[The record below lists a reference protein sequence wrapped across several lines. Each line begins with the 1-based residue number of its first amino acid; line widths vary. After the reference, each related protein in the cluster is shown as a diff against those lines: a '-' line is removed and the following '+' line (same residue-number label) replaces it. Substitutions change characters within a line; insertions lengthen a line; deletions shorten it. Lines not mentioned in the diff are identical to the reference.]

1 MQLHRRNEPGTDN
14 GFTLVEMLVVVAI
27 IAIMAAVALPQIGVY
42 IRNYRLNGALRQ
54 VASSVSA
61 ARALAITRN
70 AGVGVSF
77 LIVDN
82 NSYRYVIEERLGVT
96 TLGPLQDLPP
106 GVTFVA
112 PPVAGFT
119 PRTSLRFTRLGA
131 WCDPFVG
138 GCGADAAYGGPFCV
152 GADLPRCNNAPGP
165 YVGDGP
171 TGTTLQLVDTQST
184 LFRRIVIT
192 PGGRV
197 QSAAQ

>member
-1 MQLHRRNEPGTDN
+1 MQHHRRNRPGTDD
-14 GFTLVEMLVVVAI
+14 GFTLVEMLVVVGI

-54 VASSVSA
+54 VSSTVSA

-106 GVTFVA
+106 GVTFSLPT
-112 PPVAGFT
+112 PPVAGTT

-131 WCDPFVG
+131 WCDPFG
-138 GCGADAAYGGPFCV
+138 GCPDPAFGPTFCA
-152 GADLPRCNNAPGP
+152 GADLPRCNDAPGP
-165 YVGDGP
+165 YVADGP

-197 QSAAQ
+197 QSAGQ